1 MTDWWWAAL
10 DPTLADS
17 INTTAVYRDDPDWV
31 FAIAYQRMFDYAESK
46 NRIEDCY
53 PHSNIE
59 CEESQSLLAWE
70 RFQLQHRFFNREQIL

>member
-1 MTDWWWAAL
+1 MRDWWWLAL
-10 DPTLADS
+10 DPTQADP

-31 FAIAYQRMFDYAESK
+31 FAMVYQRMFDHAESK

-59 CEESQSLLAWE
+59 FEESQSLLEWE
-70 RFQLQHRFFNREQIL
+70 RIQLQHRFFNRNVL